1 MNAQNMNKPAPPA
14 LLAAVLSGLLIGGP
28 ALAGDKDPK
37 AASAA
42 GPAAAAVSK
51 PALSVQLTTP
61 QKGPWTRRVP
71 AVGTVAAWAEQQVSA
86 ETGGLILTEVRAQV
100 GDVVKR
106 GQLLARL
113 QDLGVQAD
121 LAQAR
126 AALAEAEAAHELAQA
141 DAQRARQIEA
151 EGGEGLSKQA
161 LQQYQAQARSA
172 AARLLSAQARVKSE
186 ELRLSQTR
194 IVASDDGVI
203 SAKSAVEGAVAQPGQ
218 ELFRLI
224 RQQRLEW
231 RAELPADSLAQVK
244 AGTRVQVQLPGRTE
258 PVDARVRSV
267 APTVDP
273 QSRMGLAYVDLP
285 AGTGLR
291 AGSFLQGSFEQG
303 NAEALHVPQS
313 AVQLR
318 EGFAYVFK
326 AAADGRVQ
334 QTKVSLGR
342 RQGDRVELLQ
352 GLEPTARIVA
362 AGVGFLVDGDRVQV
376 VNGAPATAAAPA
388 RSGTAAATAA
398 LR

>member
-1 MNAQNMNKPAPPA
+1 MTFRFLIKPAPSALLVAVLA
-14 LLAAVLSGLLIGGP
+14 LLAGGP
-28 ALAGDKDPK
+28 VRADDKGKAAP
-37 AASAA
+37 AASAGA
-42 GPAAAAVSK
+42 GKA
-51 PALSVQLTTP
+51 ALSVQLVTP
-61 QKGPWTRRVP
+61 QKSTWARRVP

-86 ETGGLILTEVRAQV
+86 ETGGLILVEVRAQV
-100 GDVVKR
+100 GDVVRR

-203 SAKSAVEGAVAQPGQ
+203 SAKAAVEGAVAQPGQ

-231 RAELPADSLAQVK
+231 RAELPAETLAQLRPG
-244 AGTRVQVQLPGRTE
+244 ARALVQLPGRAE
-258 PVDARVRSV
+258 PVEARLRTV

-273 QSRMGLAYVDLP
+273 QSRMGLAYADLP
-285 AGTGLR
+285 PGTGLR

-303 NAEALHVPQS
+303 SAEALHVPQS

-326 AAADGRVQ
+326 LGADGRVQ
-334 QTKVSLGR
+334 QAKVSLGR
-342 RQGDRVELLQ
+342 RQGDRVEVLQ
-352 GLEPTARIVA
+352 GLELGARIVA

-376 VNGAPATAAAPA
+376 VDAAAAAKPA
-388 RSGTAAATAA
+388 PSAAS
-398 LR
+398 R

>member
-1 MNAQNMNKPAPPA
+1 MTPLQRHFMNTRSLTPPMS
-14 LLAAVLSGLLIGGP
+14 AAVL
-28 ALAGDKDPK
+28 ALAMAALLPVSLAQAAEKDKPGTPTPVV
-37 AASAA
+37 AT
-42 GPAAAAVSK
+42 K
-51 PALSVQLTTP
+51 PALSVQVITP
-61 QKGPWTRRVP
+61 QKSVWSRRTP

-86 ETGGLILTEVRAQV
+86 ETGGLVLVEVRAQV

-113 QDLGVQAD
+113 QDLGVSAD

-126 AALAEAEAAHELAQA
+126 AALAEAEAANELAQA

-151 EGGEGLSKQA
+151 EGGEGLSRQA

-194 IVASDDGVI
+194 IVANDDGVI
-203 SAKSAVEGAVAQPGQ
+203 SAKTAVEGAVAQPGQ

-231 RAELPADSLAQVK
+231 RAELPADLLSQLKPGAR
-244 AGTRVQVQLPGRTE
+244 AQVQLPGRAE
-258 PVDARVRSV
+258 PVEVRLRTV

-273 QSRMGLAYVDLP
+273 QSRMGLAYADLP
-285 AGTGLR
+285 PGTGLR

-303 NAEALHVPQS
+303 TGEALHVPQS

-326 AAADGRVQ
+326 VAADGRVQ
-334 QTKVSLGR
+334 QVKVSLGR
-342 RQGDRVELLQ
+342 RQADRVEVLQ
-352 GLEPTARIVA
+352 GLDPAARLVA
-362 AGVGFLVDGDRVQV
+362 AGVGFLSDGDRVQV
-376 VNGAPATAAAPA
+376 VNAPAPTPAPAAAS
-388 RSGTAAATAA
+388 R
-398 LR
+398 

>member
-1 MNAQNMNKPAPPA
+1 MSIRSLISRRPA
-14 LLAAVLSGLLIGGP
+14 LLLALAGLVGAAP
-28 ALAGDKDPK
+28 ALAADKDK
-37 AASAA
+37 
-42 GPAAAAVSK
+42 PAATAAK

-61 QKGPWTRRVP
+61 QNGSWTRRTP
-71 AVGTVAAWAEQQVSA
+71 AVGAVAPWAEQHVSA
-86 ETGGLILTEVRAQV
+86 ETGGLVIVEVRAQV

-151 EGGEGLSKQA
+151 EGGEGLSRQA

-172 AARLLSAQARVKSE
+172 AARLQSAQARVKSE

-194 IVASDDGVI
+194 IVASDDGVV
-203 SAKSAVEGAVAQPGQ
+203 SAKAAVEGAVAQPGQ

-231 RAELPADSLAQVK
+231 RAELPAELLAQLK
-244 AGTRVQVQLPGRTE
+244 PGARAQVQLPGRAE
-258 PVDARVRSV
+258 PLDARLRTI

-273 QSRMGLAYVDLP
+273 QTRMGIAYVDLP

-303 NAEALHVPQS
+303 AGEALHVPQS

-326 AAADGRVQ
+326 VSTDGRVQ

-342 RQGDRVELLQ
+342 RQGDRVEVLQ
-352 GLEPTARIVA
+352 GLEPAARIVA
-362 AGVGFLVDGDRVQV
+362 AGVGFLADGDRVQV
-376 VNGAPATAAAPA
+376 VTAAPA
-388 RSGTAAATAA
+388 AAAS
-398 LR
+398 R

>member
-1 MNAQNMNKPAPPA
+1 MKMQTLRTPKPA
-14 LLAAVLSGLLIGGP
+14 LSL
-28 ALAGDKDPK
+28 ALAGLLSMGVAVAADK

-42 GPAAAAVSK
+42 PAAATAGK
-51 PALSVQLTTP
+51 PALSVQLTSP
-61 QKGPWTRRVP
+61 QKSSWTRRAP
-71 AVGTVAAWAEQQVSA
+71 AVGAVAAWAEQHVSA
-86 ETGGLILTEVRAQV
+86 ETGGLVIVEVRAQV

-151 EGGEGLSKQA
+151 EGGEGLSRQA

-172 AARLLSAQARVKSE
+172 AARLQSAQARVKSE

-194 IVASDDGVI
+194 IVASDDGVV
-203 SAKSAVEGAVAQPGQ
+203 SAKTAVEGAVAQPGQ

-231 RAELPADSLAQVK
+231 RAELPAESLSQLKPGAR
-244 AGTRVQVQLPGRTE
+244 ALVQLPGRAE
-258 PVDARVRSV
+258 PLEARLRSV

-273 QSRMGLAYVDLP
+273 QTRLGLAYVDLP

-303 NAEALHVPQS
+303 AAEALHVPQS
-313 AVQLR
+313 AVQMR

-326 AAADGRVQ
+326 AGADGRVQ
-334 QTKVSLGR
+334 QVKVSLGR
-342 RQGDRVELLQ
+342 RQGDRVEVLQ
-352 GLEPTARIVA
+352 GLEPGARIVA
-362 AGVGFLVDGDRVQV
+362 AGVGFLADGDRVQV
-376 VNGAPATAAAPA
+376 VNAAPA
-388 RSGTAAATAA
+388 AAAS
-398 LR
+398 R

>member
-1 MNAQNMNKPAPPA
+1 MNSHSMTKRAPSA
-14 LLAAVLSGLLIGGP
+14 LLAAAVAGLLLGGP
-28 ALAGDKDPK
+28 ALASDQGKEKDK
-37 AASAA
+37 AT
-42 GPAAAAVSK
+42 PAAPAALGK
-51 PALSVQLTTP
+51 PALSVQLVMP
-61 QKGPWTRRVP
+61 QKSAWTRRVP
-71 AVGTVAAWAEQQVSA
+71 AVGTVAAFAEQQVSA
-86 ETGGLILTEVRAQV
+86 ETGGLILVEVRAQV
-100 GDVVKR
+100 GEVVRR

-126 AALAEAEAAHELAQA
+126 AALAEAEAANELAQA
-141 DAQRARQIEA
+141 DAKRARQIEA
-151 EGGEGLSKQA
+151 EGGEGLSQQA
-161 LQQYQAQARSA
+161 LQQYAAQARSA

-194 IVASDDGVI
+194 IVAGDDGVI
-203 SAKSAVEGAVAQPGQ
+203 SAKTAVEGAVAQPGQ

-231 RAELPADSLAQVK
+231 RAELPAESLAQLRPG
-244 AGTRVQVQLPGRTE
+244 ARVQVQLPGRAE
-258 PVDARVRSV
+258 PVEARLRTL
-267 APTVDP
+267 APTVDA

-303 NAEALHVPQS
+303 SGEALHVPQG

-334 QTKVSLGR
+334 QLKVSLGR
-342 RQGDRVELLQ
+342 RQGDRVEVLQ

-376 VNGAPATAAAPA
+376 VNGAAAAA
-388 RSGTAAATAA
+388 GSAAAS
-398 LR
+398 R

>member
-1 MNAQNMNKPAPPA
+1 MNPQSMNKLAPAA
-14 LLAAVLSGLLIGGP
+14 LLVAVFTLLPSGPVHAEDKNKADKTAAPAGL
-28 ALAGDKDPK
+28 AK
-37 AASAA
+37 S
-42 GPAAAAVSK
+42 
-51 PALSVQLTTP
+51 ALSVQVVTP
-61 QKGPWTRRVP
+61 QQSLWSRRLP
-71 AVGTVAAWAEQQVSA
+71 AVGAVAAWAEQQVSA
-86 ETGGLILTEVRAQV
+86 ETGGLILVEVRAQV
-100 GDVVKR
+100 GDVVRR

-151 EGGEGLSKQA
+151 EGAEGLSRQA

-194 IVASDDGVI
+194 IVANDDGVI
-203 SAKSAVEGAVAQPGQ
+203 SAKAAVEGAVAQPGQ

-231 RAELPADSLAQVK
+231 RAELPAETLAQLRPG
-244 AGTRVQVQLPGRTE
+244 ARALVQLPGRAQ
-258 PVDARVRSV
+258 PVEARLRSV

-303 NAEALHVPQS
+303 EAAALHVPQS

-326 AAADGRVQ
+326 LGGDGRVQ

-352 GLEPTARIVA
+352 GLEPDARIVA

-376 VNGAPATAAAPA
+376 VGGAAAAAKPA
-388 RSGTAAATAA
+388 PSAAS
-398 LR
+398 R

>member
-1 MNAQNMNKPAPPA
+1 MTFRFLIKPAPSALLVAVLA
-14 LLAAVLSGLLIGGP
+14 LLAGGP
-28 ALAGDKDPK
+28 VQADDKGKGAP
-37 AASAA
+37 AASAGA
-42 GPAAAAVSK
+42 SK
-51 PALSVQLTTP
+51 AALSVQLVTP
-61 QKGPWTRRVP
+61 QKSTWARRVP

-86 ETGGLILTEVRAQV
+86 ETGGLILVEVRAQV
-100 GDVVKR
+100 GDVVHR

-126 AALAEAEAAHELAQA
+126 AALAEAEAANELAQA

-203 SAKSAVEGAVAQPGQ
+203 SAKAAVEGAVAQPGQ

-231 RAELPADSLAQVK
+231 RAELPAESLASLRPG
-244 AGTRVQVQLPGRTE
+244 ARALVQLPGRAE
-258 PVDARVRSV
+258 PVEARLRAV

-273 QSRMGLAYVDLP
+273 QSRLGLAYVDLP
-285 AGTGLR
+285 PGTGLR

-303 NAEALHVPQS
+303 SAEALHVPQS

-326 AAADGRVQ
+326 LGTDGRVQ

-342 RQGDRVELLQ
+342 RQGDRVEVLQ
-352 GLEPTARIVA
+352 GLEPGARIVA

-376 VNGAPATAAAPA
+376 VDAAA
-388 RSGTAAATAA
+388 AAAAA
-398 LR
+398 KPAPSAVSR

>member
-1 MNAQNMNKPAPPA
+1 MSIPSLTSRRPA
-14 LLAAVLSGLLIGGP
+14 LLLAMAGLLAAGP
-28 ALAGDKDPK
+28 ALAADPDK
-37 AASAA
+37 
-42 GPAAAAVSK
+42 PAATAAK

-61 QKGPWTRRVP
+61 QKGSWTRRTP
-71 AVGTVAAWAEQQVSA
+71 AVGTVAAWAEQHVSA
-86 ETGGLILTEVRAQV
+86 ETGGLVIVEVRAQV

-151 EGGEGLSKQA
+151 EGGEGVSRQA

-172 AARLLSAQARVKSE
+172 AARLQSAQARVKSE

-194 IVASDDGVI
+194 IVASDDGVV
-203 SAKSAVEGAVAQPGQ
+203 SAKAAVEGAVAQPGQ

-231 RAELPADSLAQVK
+231 RAELPAELLAQLK
-244 AGTRVQVQLPGRTE
+244 PGARAQVQLPGRAE
-258 PVDARVRSV
+258 PLDARLRTV

-273 QSRMGLAYVDLP
+273 QTRMGIAYVDLP

-303 NAEALHVPQS
+303 AGEALHVPQS

-326 AAADGRVQ
+326 VGAEGRVQ
-334 QTKVSLGR
+334 QAKVSLGR
-342 RQGDRVELLQ
+342 RQGDRVEVLQ
-352 GLEPTARIVA
+352 GLEPAARIVA
-362 AGVGFLVDGDRVQV
+362 AGVGFLADGDRVQV
-376 VNGAPATAAAPA
+376 VNAAPA
-388 RSGTAAATAA
+388 APAAS
-398 LR
+398 R

>member
-1 MNAQNMNKPAPPA
+1 MNAQTMIKHAPYA
-14 LLAAVLSGLLIGGP
+14 LLAAALSGLLMGGP
-28 ALAGDKDPK
+28 AMAGDKDSK
-37 AASAA
+37 AASAT
-42 GPAAAAVSK
+42 GPAVAGVGK

-61 QKGPWTRRVP
+61 QRSPWTRRVP
-71 AVGTVAAWAEQQVSA
+71 AVGAVAAWAEQQVSA

-100 GDVVKR
+100 GDVVRR

-126 AALAEAEAAHELAQA
+126 AALAEAEASHELAQA
-141 DAQRARQIEA
+141 DAQRARQIET
-151 EGGEGLSKQA
+151 EGGEGLSRQA

-172 AARLLSAQARVKSE
+172 AARLQAAQARVKSE

-194 IVASDDGVI
+194 IVANDDGVI

-231 RAELPADSLAQVK
+231 RAELPADTLAQVK
-244 AGTRVQVQLPGRTE
+244 PGARVQVQVPGRAE
-258 PVDARVRSV
+258 PVEARVRTV

-291 AGSFLQGSFEQG
+291 AGSFLQGSFDQG
-303 NAEALHVPQS
+303 SAEALHVPQS

-326 AAADGRVQ
+326 AGADGRVQ

-376 VNGAPATAAAPA
+376 VSGASSA
-388 RSGTAAATAA
+388 SGTPAATAA

>member
-1 MNAQNMNKPAPPA
+1 MTPMQRYFMNTRSLTPPMSA
-14 LLAAVLSGLLIGGP
+14 ATLVLLMAVMLPVSL
-28 ALAGDKDPK
+28 
-37 AASAA
+37 ASAA
-42 GPAAAAVSK
+42 EKDKPGTPAAATK
-51 PALSVQLTTP
+51 PALSVQVITP
-61 QKGPWTRRVP
+61 QKSVWSRRTP

-86 ETGGLILTEVRAQV
+86 ETGGLILVEVRAQV

-113 QDLGVQAD
+113 QDLGVSAD

-126 AALAEAEAAHELAQA
+126 AALAEAEAANELAQA

-172 AARLLSAQARVKSE
+172 AARLQSAQARVKSE

-203 SAKSAVEGAVAQPGQ
+203 SAKTAVEGAVAQPGQ

-231 RAELPADSLAQVK
+231 RAELPADLLALLK
-244 AGTRVQVQLPGRTE
+244 PGARAQVQLPGRAD
-258 PVDARVRSV
+258 PVEVRLRSV

-303 NAEALHVPQS
+303 TGEALHVPQS

-326 AAADGRVQ
+326 VAADGRVQ
-334 QTKVSLGR
+334 QVKVSLGR
-342 RQGDRVELLQ
+342 RQGDRVEVLQ

-362 AGVGFLVDGDRVQV
+362 AGVGFLADGDRVQV
-376 VNGAPATAAAPA
+376 VNASAPAPATPA
-388 RSGTAAATAA
+388 SR
-398 LR
+398 